1 MAFAT
6 ICSSH
11 SKSSQISKSA
21 GLGWLQG
28 CGTDGKKRTV
38 LTRKAKKKKKAIILA
53 PYYVQTRNEKAGG
66 QKGGAAIVCSFP
78 FYTRWKKGMSVQF

>member
-1 MAFAT
+1 MKKLCFHFQDLFLLLAKAKEMAFAT

-28 CGTDGKKRTV
+28 CGTDGKKRTL
-38 LTRKAKKKKKAIILA
+38 LTRKAKKKKKKAIIIILA
-53 PYYVQTRNEKAGG
+53 PYYAD
-66 QKGGAAIVCSFP
+66 
-78 FYTRWKKGMSVQF
+78 KK